1 MNLLIPCLLSIHY
14 LLDVLFVKKL
24 SDLYNYKKIMIN
36 SFLITFILLIFL
48 YPKEIIF
55 DFSFNYIYII
65 LFSINLLFGLY
76 IWYYAIKRKFNLGQL
91 DGIAIAIYLPLLTII
106 SSFIFKEKIKSHNL
120 FGIIILAIGAYFT
133 LL

>member
-1 MNLLIPCLLSIHY
+1 MNILIPCLLSIHY
-14 LLDVLFVKKL
+14 LLDVVFVKKL
-24 SDLYNYKKIMIN
+24 SDIYNYKKIMIN
-36 SFLITFILLIFL
+36 SFLITFLLLILL

-55 DFSFNYIYII
+55 KISFNYIYLI

-76 IWYYAIKRKFNLGQL
+76 IWYYAIKHKFNLGQL

-106 SSFIFKEKIKSHNL
+106 SSFIFKQKLKIYN
-120 FGIIILAIGAYFT
+120 FIGIIILAIGAYLT

>member
-1 MNLLIPCLLSIHY
+1 M
-14 LLDVLFVKKL
+14 
-24 SDLYNYKKIMIN
+24 
-36 SFLITFILLIFL
+36 LIFL

-55 DFSFNYIYII
+55 KLTFNYIYII

-76 IWYYAIKRKFNLGQL
+76 IWYYAIKHKFNLGQL

-106 SSFIFKEKIKSHNL
+106 SSFIFKQKLKLENYI
-120 FGIIILAIGAYFT
+120 GIIILAIGAYFT

>member
-1 MNLLIPCLLSIHY
+1 
-14 LLDVLFVKKL
+14 
-24 SDLYNYKKIMIN
+24 MIN
-36 SFLITFILLIFL
+36 SFLITFLLLLFL

-55 DFSFNYIYII
+55 NFSFNYIYII

-76 IWYYAIKRKFNLGQL
+76 IWCYAIKHNFNLGLL

-106 SSFIFKEKIKSHNL
+106 SSLIFKQKLKPNNL
-120 FGIIILAIGAYFT
+120 IGIVILAFGAYLT

>member
-1 MNLLIPCLLSIHY
+1 MNIFIPCLLSIHY

-24 SDLYNYKKIMIN
+24 SDVYSYKKMMIN
-36 SFLITFILLIFL
+36 SFLITFLLLIFL
-48 YPKEIIF
+48 YPKQIIF
-55 DFSFNYIYII
+55 KMSFNFIYLI

-76 IWYYAIKRKFNLGQL
+76 IWYYAIKHKFNLGQL

-106 SSFIFKEKIKSHNL
+106 SSFIFKQKLKTHN
-120 FGIIILAIGAYFT
+120 FIGIVILAIGAYLT